1 MIDKKIEE
9 PKAMTPVEIQHL
21 LYEDEDGDVVGLD
34 EVQLL
39 DPPPVERIPA
49 VKSLLHDNDLYLVY
63 QAAIVL
69 AAWGVDEGLDKI
81 EAMIDE
87 RFHTVMEFAPHR
99 IDGYDNVYDE
109 FAYAVHLYGLTG
121 KRLADR
127 KRIYGKLLSLYG
139 SVLFQ
144 GELKYVLL
152 NCEFPE
158 LAAETIDAMKRA
170 LSNGHE
176 YLASQLLPVLARWE
190 PEQAWEII
198 PRFRR
203 MSKQT
208 PDPAANVAEALGY
221 IDTDESRK
229 LLRPYLN
236 HTGSGVAEEA
246 KRSFIKLWEDK
257 N

>member
-1 MIDKKIEE
+1 MFAE
-9 PKAMTPVEIQHL
+9 EIQHL
-21 LYEDEDGDVVGLD
+21 FYADEDGEVVGLN

-49 VKSLLHDNDLYLVY
+49 VISLLHDDDLYLVY

-81 EAMIDE
+81 EEMIDE
-87 RFHTVMEFAPHR
+87 RVHTMMEFAPHR

-127 KRIYGKLLSLYG
+127 KRIYSKLLSLYG
-139 SVLFQ
+139 SVFFQ

-152 NCEFPE
+152 NCDFPE
-158 LAAETIDAMKRA
+158 LAADLIDAIKRA
-170 LSNGHE
+170 LSHGHE
-176 YLASQLLPVLARWE
+176 YLASQLLPVLARWQ
-190 PEQAWEII
+190 PEMAWEII

-203 MSKQT
+203 MSRH
-208 PDPAANVAEALGY
+208 PHDPAANVAEALGY
-221 IDTDESRK
+221 IDTDESRR
-229 LLRPYLN
+229 LLSTYLN
-236 HTGSGVAEEA
+236 HKGIGVAEEA
-246 KRSFIKLWEDK
+246 KKSFIKLWEDR